1 MADIEKK
8 NGPGH
13 EETVSQPSQAYH
25 LVHID
30 PAVQKRVVTKLD
42 LNIMPLVVALYLMSF
57 LDRSNIG
64 NADTAGMSKG
74 IHETNAQFQWLLTIF
89 YIPYI
94 LFEWLALMWKV
105 VPPHIWAFAC
115 VFVWGLAATLQA
127 VAFNWRAMMVCRFF
141 LAVAEA
147 GYGPG
152 IPYLLSFFYM
162 RHEIGLRCGIFLS
175 AAPFAT
181 CFASALAYGITS
193 GHSHLANWRLL
204 FLVEGLPSILMSF
217 VAFFFLPDS
226 PEKSRFLTKEE
237 QDTAKARAIR
247 QVGQEGASRVGS
259 ISFNDVRAALMD
271 PKNWLTALMYFSC
284 NVSFSSL
291 PVFLP
296 TILTQMGFTS
306 IHAQGLSAP
315 PYFLSFLLCIFSTWI
330 ADRTSQRGLVIIILS
345 CIGGTG
351 YVLLATCWSVGVRY
365 FGIFLATAGIFPAIA
380 NILPWVLNNQGTDTK
395 RGVGIALLQ
404 MIGQCGP
411 ILGTRLY
418 PATEKPRY
426 VKGMAVCAAF
436 MFFNAFLA
444 LVLRTY
450 LIWQNK
456 KANERE
462 AEVAAVMERDG
473 KPQTE
478 AVENE
483 GYGFRNIL

>member
-1 MADIEKK
+1 MAEIEAKHDI
-8 NGPGH
+8 GH
-13 EETVSQPSQAYH
+13 DEETVPDGYNITN
-25 LVHID
+25 ID
-30 PAVQKRVVTKLD
+30 PVIQKRVVRKLD
-42 LNIMPLVVALYLMSF
+42 WNLMPLVVALYLMSF

-64 NADTAGMSKG
+64 NAQTAGMSTG
-74 IHETNAQFQWLLTIF
+74 IHESGPQFVWLSTIF

-94 LFEWLALMWKV
+94 LFEWMALMWKV
-105 VPPHIWAFAC
+105 MPPHIWAFSC
-115 VFVWGLAATLQA
+115 VLVWGIAATLQA
-127 VAFNWRAMMVCRFF
+127 ATFNWQEMMVCRFF

-162 RHEIGLRCGIFLS
+162 RDEIGRRCGIFLS

-193 GHSHLANWRLL
+193 GHSKLANWRLL
-204 FLVEGLPSILMSF
+204 FLVEGIPSIILAF
-217 VAFFFLPDS
+217 VVFFFLPDS
-226 PEKSRFLTKEE
+226 PEKSRFLTQEE
-237 QDTAKARAIR
+237 KGVAKARAIR
-247 QVGQEGASRVGS
+247 QVGEEGSTRLGG
-259 ISFNDVRAALMD
+259 ISFKDAGVALMD

-296 TILTQMGFTS
+296 TIITQMGFTS

-315 PYFLSFLLCIFSTWI
+315 PYFLSFLLCIVTTWI
-330 ADRTSQRGLVIIILS
+330 ADRTRQRGLVIITLS

-351 YVLLATCWSVGVRY
+351 YLLLAVCESVGVRY
-365 FGIFLATAGIFPAIA
+365 FGIYLAAAGIFPAIA
-380 NILPWVLNNQGTDTK
+380 NILPWVLNNQGSDTK

-404 MIGQCGP
+404 MVGQCGP

-418 PATEKPRY
+418 PATQGPRY
-426 VKGMAVCAAF
+426 VAGMAVCAAF
-436 MFFNAFLA
+436 MYFNAILA

-450 LIWQNK
+450 LVWQNK
-456 KANERE
+456 KASERE
-462 AEVAAVMERDG
+462 SEVAAVAEDNG
-473 KPQTE
+473 KHQVV